1 MSWFAVINGSIV
13 DAAVDCGSCIN
24 VVTEGWSSSCSFVV
38 VVILL
43 VLVLL
48 YKYDTAEAALLVAV
62 ARCCCC
68 CYSYHCF
75 CIRAHLS
82 GDEFLVVGKFQ
93 AGSLLNPQSLN
104 LLFSLS
110 LSLTLP
116 LFLLFPCNLFPLI
129 YLWSSWSSFSRNK
142 NGPK

>member
-1 MSWFAVINGSIV
+1 MRWFAVINGSIV

-110 LSLTLP
+110 LSLSFFSYAPPFSSFP
-116 LFLLFPCNLFPLI
+116 LQPFPLNLSVVFLILLFPE
-129 YLWSSWSSFSRNK
+129 
-142 NGPK
+142 

>member
-1 MSWFAVINGSIV
+1 M
-13 DAAVDCGSCIN
+13 
-24 VVTEGWSSSCSFVV
+24 V

-68 CYSYHCF
+68 YSYHCF
-75 CIRAHLS
+75 CICAHLS

-110 LSLTLP
+110 LSLSFFSYAPPFSSFP
-116 LFLLFPCNLFPLI
+116 LQPFPLNLSVVFLILLFPE
-129 YLWSSWSSFSRNK
+129 
-142 NGPK
+142 